1 MPTRRIRITPIESY
15 FCGVEAPERPYEGFP
30 SGSRARWEA
39 LIEQELKAPLPP
51 GRPRPFY
58 RREDV
63 TDWEASPSLDRKQPW
78 RLVAERFVAQ
88 EVDIWLYDE
97 RFRAEGQQAPTWLFL
112 SVEDLPADLPPTPE
126 VYVCLSSSH
135 PLPPRVR
142 PVWVLPLGLSDT
154 LELTLTGE
162 GFPPQQRRSVKDVAL
177 FLDQRVLLNAILL
190 RAVWLAIENPTLRM
204 WALPSPHLYARR
216 GTLPAEGPEEN
227 LIRATLYALGAIA
240 GGVYALYIP
249 PIGDPAQAA
258 YARWSRNISHLLRYE
273 VGYLTEA
280 DPLQGSF
287 YVEAEAQRLA
297 AEIQRFWP

>member
-1 MPTRRIRITPIESY
+1 
-15 FCGVEAPERPYEGFP
+15 VEAPQRPYEVFP
-30 SGSRARWEA
+30 PGSRARWEA
-39 LIEQELKAPLPP
+39 LIEQELKAPLPA

-58 RREDV
+58 LREDV
-63 TDWEASPSLDRKQPW
+63 TDWEASPALDRKQPW
-78 RLVAERFVAQ
+78 RLVAERFVAN

-97 RFRAEGQQAPTWLFL
+97 RFRAEGQQAQTWLFL
-112 SVEDLPADLPPTPE
+112 SADPLPTDLPPTSQA
-126 VYVCLSSSH
+126 YVCLSSWQ

-142 PVWVLPLGLSDT
+142 PVWVLPLSVSDE

-162 GFPPQQRRSVKDVAL
+162 GLPPQRRSDIQDVAL

-190 RAVWLAIENPTLRM
+190 RAVWLAVANPTLRI
-204 WALPSPHLYARR
+204 WALPAPHLYARR
-216 GTLPAEGPEEN
+216 GTLPTEGPEEN

-240 GGVYALYIP
+240 GGAYALYIP
-249 PIGDPAQAA
+249 PIGDPAQEE

-287 YVEAEAQRLA
+287 YVEAEARRLA
-297 AEIQRFWP
+297 AEIQRLWP